1 MACVN
6 PDGTLTKPGRR
17 VLAAMLSPR
26 RPEEVAAAT
35 EIALFRIRSIIRE
48 LLEAGLV
55 AEANGLYSAT
65 ATGREKMEA

>member
-6 PDGTLTKPGRR
+6 PDGTLTRPGRR
-17 VLAAMLSPR
+17 VLAAMLEPR

-48 LLEAGLV
+48 LMEAGMV
-55 AEANGLYSAT
+55 AEADGLYMAT
-65 ATGREKMEA
+65 ATGREKLEA